1 MLLNN
6 KDTNNLFDI
15 IVYFKIN
22 KTKLSLKI
30 YILILMVNNI
40 LQKKNMQT
48 NDKNLL
54 LKIFI
59 LKF

>member
-22 KTKLSLKI
+22 KTIVSLKI
-30 YILILMVNNI
+30 YILIPMVNNI
-40 LQKKNMQT
+40 L
-48 NDKNLL
+48 
-54 LKIFI
+54 
-59 LKF
+59 